1 MELCSGVWAPRRE
14 DNGHEAAGVAG
25 GGGVGG
31 GQGASAEA
39 GGYLRDAE
47 PAPQGSGPPGRQPS
61 GKESPGKA
69 ETAHILELAGPWED
83 RR

>member
-1 MELCSGVWAPRRE
+1 MELCSGVWAPRWE

-25 GGGVGG
+25 WGGVEG

-39 GGYLRDAE
+39 RGCLRDTGL
-47 PAPQGSGPPGRQPS
+47 APQGSGPPGRQPS

-69 ETAHILELAGPWED
+69 ETAHILAIAGPWED
-83 RR
+83 RQ